1 MKLTYTLLALVAAT
15 PALAHPS
22 MLPHDHDTT
31 VAFSPLAAAAAL
43 AMVAVAVLAAPWLRA
58 ALTRVTAR

>member
-1 MKLTYTLLALVAAT
+1 MKLTYTLLALVTAT

-22 MLPHDHDTT
+22 LLPHDHETT
-31 VAFSPLAAAAAL
+31 AAFSPLAAAVAL
-43 AMVAVAVLAAPWLRA
+43 AVVAVAVIAAPWLRA